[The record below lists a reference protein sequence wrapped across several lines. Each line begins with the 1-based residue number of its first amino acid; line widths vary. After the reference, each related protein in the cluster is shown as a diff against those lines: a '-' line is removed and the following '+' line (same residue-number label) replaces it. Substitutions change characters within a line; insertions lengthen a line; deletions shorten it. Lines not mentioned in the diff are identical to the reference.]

1 MSDNKKAVDDE
12 RYCISEYLRACA
24 DQWPDP
30 WALELE
36 KIADAIE
43 EGTYEEE
50 LEPVEAVN

>member
-50 LEPVEAVN
+50 LEPVEAAN